1 MTTPVLPVPELE
13 PTVQRLLSALRP
25 LQDDAEAERTR
36 ETSRQWLAGDAP
48 VLQQRLLDFA
58 RREDAAG
65 RSWLSREW
73 LRGYLRTR
81 ESLPLSTSVGMVRM

>member
-36 ETSRQWLAGDAP
+36 ETARQWLAG
-48 VLQQRLLDFA
+48 V
-58 RREDAAG
+58 EH
-65 RSWLSREW
+65 
-73 LRGYLRTR
+73 RG
-81 ESLPLSTSVGMVRM
+81 LPLLHRGFTR

>member
-36 ETSRQWLAGDAP
+36 PAPELWAWLFPRLAAG
-48 VLQQRLLDFA
+48 LQEPAASDVQFALLA
-58 RREDAAG
+58 AHAAAG
-65 RSWLSREW
+65 RR
-73 LRGYLRTR
+73 
-81 ESLPLSTSVGMVRM
+81 PLAGELDGNGAEISF